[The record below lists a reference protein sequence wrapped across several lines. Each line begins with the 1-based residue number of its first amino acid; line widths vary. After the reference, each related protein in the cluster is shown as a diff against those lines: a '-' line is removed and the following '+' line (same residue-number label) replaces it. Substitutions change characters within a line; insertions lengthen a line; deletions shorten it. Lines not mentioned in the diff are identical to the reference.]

1 MSLPPDDIAPFA
13 ARRRRLMDHMR
24 AAGGGIAIL
33 PTAPQALRNR
43 DAEYPYRHDSDFF
56 YLTGFT
62 EPEAWLVLVAGAT
75 DRALLFCRDKH
86 PEHEIWEGFRFGP
99 EAAAARFGFDDA
111 HGIGTLDELVPALLL
126 DQPALWTP
134 VAASA
139 ALDERVRSWLA
150 AARAQ
155 GRSGRL

>member
-99 EAAAARFGFDDA
+99 EAAAA
-111 HGIGTLDELVPALLL
+111 
-126 DQPALWTP
+126 QPALWTP

-155 GRSGRL
+155 GRS

>member
-1 MSLPPDDIAPFA
+1 MRSGKGSASAP
-13 ARRRRLMDHMR
+13 
-24 AAGGGIAIL
+24 
-33 PTAPQALRNR
+33 
-43 DAEYPYRHDSDFF
+43 
-56 YLTGFT
+56 
-62 EPEAWLVLVAGAT
+62 
-75 DRALLFCRDKH
+75 K
-86 PEHEIWEGFRFGP
+86 
-99 EAAAARFGFDDA
+99 AAAARFGFDDA

-155 GRSGRL
+155 GRSGRLAPAVLRDPAPVLAGMRLVKDAAEIAAMRRAAKISAAAHQRAMRGPSRHARV